1 MDEVKQNKNIFRG
14 TGYLLGL
21 IFGIAIM
28 IAFAIG
34 LGATYFGIILGLSFS
49 LCIGIA
55 VECALSEEKRLARL
69 QKIML
74 GISGILLLLAV
85 LALILLDE
93 IF

>member
-34 LGATYFGIILGLSFS
+34 LGATYFGIMLGLSFS

-55 VECALSEEKRLARL
+55 LECALSEGKWLAHL

-74 GISGILLLLAV
+74 GFSAILLLLAV
-85 LALILLDE
+85 LSLILLDE